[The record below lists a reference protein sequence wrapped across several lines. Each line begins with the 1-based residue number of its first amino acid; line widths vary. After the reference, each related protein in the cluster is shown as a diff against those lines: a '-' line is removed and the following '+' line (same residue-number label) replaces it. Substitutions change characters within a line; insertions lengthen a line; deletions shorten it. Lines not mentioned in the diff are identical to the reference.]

1 MKYRLTYLLVLLL
14 APAGCDDIAAKLDAE
29 CMDNLDCAHGMV
41 CHQESGKCLANVQIV
56 PSVEVWPPSNNNQGW
71 VAQEFINPGLGPDGK
86 LSLRLGESVSMQG
99 SVYASDKPNMP
110 VPSRVVAW
118 RDSKIKGRPRV
129 QVETTVGTG
138 GKTDTPKDY
147 VMWLAPGHKY
157 TFLIAP
163 KMPFNVLYPP
173 LVMDNVTIASH
184 AKKDFVLE
192 GEERTVAVKGKLVDA
207 AGNAIRDDKV
217 KIKDPAKPKDP
228 TAYLSSSLHIW
239 AKEVGG
245 FHEST
250 LAKTDHLT
258 GAFSFRVPASTTV
271 PATGRTYDVK
281 VESQPGSIP
290 MPTLTCTNVVL
301 GIFSS
306 AKAEQDLGS
315 LRMPAFLMPKLFT
328 WSVKGSDK
336 LSKVAGATVTFHLAM
351 DKVPRNQGFE
361 KCTAYYQQ
369 TAITD
374 ATGKVTVM
382 LLPGSTKNQKYQV
395 TVAAPNG
402 SPYASRLIK
411 DLEVGSS
418 GGVHKDIILDDRY
431 ELSGKV
437 VGPDGKPVAGAKVEA
452 AGIKSV
458 ASATVQPA
466 TTSATTDAKGIF
478 KLFADS
484 GNYNINVRPP
494 YGAALPSYVMRNISV
509 TGNHDDLL
517 FKIPMGTI
525 LAGTVKQP
533 GGKALGNARV
543 EVYEQVYHTDQKT
556 LTTTLRASDISA
568 SGGTFSLV
576 LPAKTVK

>member
-1 MKYRLTYLLVLLL
+1 MIYRSTYLLVLLL
-14 APAGCDDIAAKLDAE
+14 GLAGCDDVATALEAE
-29 CMDNLDCAHGMV
+29 CSDNLDCAHGMV
-41 CHQESGKCLANVQIV
+41 CHQDSGKCLANVQTA

-71 VAQEFINPGLGPDGK
+71 VAQEFINPGLGPDGR
-86 LSLRLGESVSMQG
+86 LNLRLKASVSIQG
-99 SVYASDKPNMP
+99 SVYASDKPNQP
-110 VPSRVVAW
+110 VPARVVAW
-118 RDSKIKGRPRV
+118 RDSKIKGRPKV
-129 QVETTVGTG
+129 QVETTVGKG

-157 TFLIAP
+157 TFFIAP
-163 KMPFNVLYPP
+163 KKPFNVLYPP
-173 LVMDNVTIASH
+173 LVMDDVTVSSH
-184 AKKDFVLE
+184 TKKDFVLE
-192 GEERTVAVKGKLVDA
+192 GEKRTVAVKGKVLDA
-207 AGNAIRDDKV
+207 TGNAIRDDKV
-217 KIKDPAKPKDP
+217 QIKDPSRPKNP

-258 GAFSFRVPASTTV
+258 GAFTFRVPPSTTV
-271 PATGRTYDVK
+271 PATGRTYNVK
-281 VESQPGSIP
+281 VESKPGSIP

-301 GIFSS
+301 GIFSGT
-306 AKAEQDLGS
+306 KAEQDLGS
-315 LRMPAFLMPKLFT
+315 LRLPAFLMPKLYT
-328 WSVKGSDK
+328 WAVKGSDK
-336 LSKVAGATVTFHLAM
+336 LTKVAGATVTFRLEM

-361 KCTAYYQQ
+361 KCTAFYEQ

-374 ATGKVTVM
+374 AAGKVTVM

-395 TVAAPNG
+395 TITAPNG
-402 SPYASRLIK
+402 NPFASRLIK
-411 DLEVGSS
+411 DLEVGAS

-431 ELSGKV
+431 KLSGKV
-437 VGPDGKPVAGAKVEA
+437 VGPDGKPVAGAAVRA

-494 YGAALPSYVMRNISV
+494 HGAALPSFVMRNISV
-509 TGNHDDLL
+509 TGNHKDLL

-525 LAGTVKQP
+525 LAGTVSQP
-533 GGKALGNARV
+533 SGKALGDARV
-543 EVYEQVYHTDQKT
+543 EVYEQVFNTDQKT

-568 SGGTFSLV
+568 SSGAFSLV